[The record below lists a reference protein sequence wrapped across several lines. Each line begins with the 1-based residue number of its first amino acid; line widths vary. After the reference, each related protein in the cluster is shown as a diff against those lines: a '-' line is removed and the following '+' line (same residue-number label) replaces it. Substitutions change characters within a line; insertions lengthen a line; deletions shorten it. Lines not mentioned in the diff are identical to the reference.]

1 LVTVE
6 VLVTGG
12 RANIGLATTRQLL
25 EELAV
30 RMEHTQNSPAGRDLG
45 RMCLDA
51 IDNLATTVL
60 NYRPPN
66 RLAGGTA

>member
-30 RMEHTQNSPAGRDLG
+30 RME
-45 RMCLDA
+45 
-51 IDNLATTVL
+51 
-60 NYRPPN
+60 RPPN